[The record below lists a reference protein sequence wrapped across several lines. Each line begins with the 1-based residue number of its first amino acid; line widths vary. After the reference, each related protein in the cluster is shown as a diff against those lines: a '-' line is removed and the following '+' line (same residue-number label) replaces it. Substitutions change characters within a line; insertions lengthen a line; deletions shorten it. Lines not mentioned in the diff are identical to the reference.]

1 MTTSKNFSKIKPF
14 TIALFAVLCSSTGE
28 GKEVLLL
35 STDEAIRLAFLNN
48 RDLQITEPGVE
59 EAESRLLLSGRLP
72 NPEVEVSAK
81 GDSFGN
87 DENEG
92 NFEVAVRQ
100 SFPLSSRLR
109 RERELRKRQV
119 TTAEAELA
127 RHRWKLAAKVERTVI
142 GLAAANQRTKG
153 QRAVMGVNAEIV
165 SFLREQVK
173 RGEASSLDLA
183 QAELTGLAME
193 QKAAELATKEKNK
206 TLALKQL
213 LGMEA
218 DEVLSI
224 DRKLQI
230 PEEEPN
236 KQIPLEAIV
245 RRRSDLALARA
256 RVDEADAALNLEKS
270 NRFPDVEVNFFVERE
285 RSSYPAAGLDRNTL
299 AGLGFSIPIPFRQRN
314 ADDMEQARFD
324 RIEAEATSEALRFR
338 VRNEYAQA
346 FRARLDAWRLARE
359 ASGEILQLAAKN
371 VADFQ
376 AAYRQGQASL
386 LQTQR
391 VQEQLLELKN
401 AALEAIVNYHLAKAR
416 MREVVGDYPKTKPI
430 LKQVSPRK

>member
-1 MTTSKNFSKIKPF
+1 
-14 TIALFAVLCSSTGE
+14 
-28 GKEVLLL
+28 
-35 STDEAIRLAFLNN
+35 
-48 RDLQITEPGVE
+48 
-59 EAESRLLLSGRLP
+59 
-72 NPEVEVSAK
+72 
-81 GDSFGN
+81 
-87 DENEG
+87 
-92 NFEVAVRQ
+92 
-100 SFPLSSRLR
+100 
-109 RERELRKRQV
+109 
-119 TTAEAELA
+119 
-127 RHRWKLAAKVERTVI
+127 
-142 GLAAANQRTKG
+142 
-153 QRAVMGVNAEIV
+153 
-165 SFLREQVK
+165 
-173 RGEASSLDLA
+173 
-183 QAELTGLAME
+183 
-193 QKAAELATKEKNK
+193 
-206 TLALKQL
+206 
-213 LGMEA
+213 
-218 DEVLSI
+218 
-224 DRKLQI
+224 
-230 PEEEPN
+230 
-236 KQIPLEAIV
+236 
-245 RRRSDLALARA
+245 
-256 RVDEADAALNLEKS
+256 LEKS

>member
-1 MTTSKNFSKIKPF
+1 M
-14 TIALFAVLCSSTGE
+14 
-28 GKEVLLL
+28 
-35 STDEAIRLAFLNN
+35 
-48 RDLQITEPGVE
+48 
-59 EAESRLLLSGRLP
+59 
-72 NPEVEVSAK
+72 
-81 GDSFGN
+81 
-87 DENEG
+87 
-92 NFEVAVRQ
+92 
-100 SFPLSSRLR
+100 
-109 RERELRKRQV
+109 

-127 RHRWKLAAKVERTVI
+127 SHRWELAAKVERTVI

-153 QRAVMGVNAEIV
+153 QRAIMGVNAEIV

-183 QAELTGLAME
+183 QAELTGRAME
-193 QKAAELATKEKNK
+193 QKAAGLATKEKSK

-213 LGMEA
+213 LGMET
-218 DEVLSI
+218 DEDLSI
-224 DRKLQI
+224 DRKLDI
-230 PEEEPN
+230 PEEEPK
-236 KQIPLEAIV
+236 KQIPLEKIV
-245 RRRSDLALARA
+245 RRRSDHALARA
-256 RVDEADAALNLEKS
+256 RIDEADAALNLEKS

-285 RSSYPAAGLDRNTL
+285 RSSYPSAGLDRNTL

-346 FRARLDAWRLARE
+346 FRARLDAWRLAKE
-359 ASGEILQLAAKN
+359 ASGEILQLAEKN

-376 AAYRQGQASL
+376 AAYRQGQTSL

-416 MREVVGDYPKTKPI
+416 LREVVGDYPKMEPI